1 MLLYGEVVLAGR
13 TSSISTVFRAARWR
27 YRRRVPE
34 HATHSPEPA
43 GLDIG
48 WNLSILFR
56 SYLRQANAAFADLP
70 GGPRAYQLLV
80 SIERDTPT
88 SQLALA
94 RRLGIDR
101 TVMTYLIDDMV
112 EADLVERQ
120 TDPRDRRART
130 IVATARGR
138 RLLPDLDRRLAAIE
152 AELLA
157 ALTPAEADRLRH
169 LLRKAAADHAAADPS
184 GDPRDLT
191 RELQPTPT
199 RTRREVKHRPR

>member
-1 MLLYGEVVLAGR
+1 
-13 TSSISTVFRAARWR
+13 
-27 YRRRVPE
+27 VPE
-34 HATHSPEPA
+34 NASPGPDPA

-80 SIERDTPT
+80 SIERDAPT
-88 SQLALA
+88 SQLGLA

-112 EADLVERQ
+112 DAGLVERH

-130 IVATARGR
+130 IVATTRGR
-138 RLLPDLDRRLAAIE
+138 RQLPDLDRRLATVE

-184 GDPRDLT
+184 HDPRDLA
-191 RELQPTPT
+191 RELHPTPT
-199 RTRREVKHRPR
+199 RRAGRTHD